1 MLSLELVIFTLLL
14 LFYRTSSDG
23 LLIFEVTG
31 LPILDM
37 GSSSSLCQWITNF
50 KIIVNF
56 LKIGFFSASSDCV
69 VSYFGLKFAQFD
81 VVTVCTDSNY

>member
-1 MLSLELVIFTLLL
+1 MRIQIVG
-14 LFYRTSSDG
+14 TSSDG

-69 VSYFGLKFAQFD
+69 VSYFGLKFAQLLVSILNRLLF
-81 VVTVCTDSNY
+81 VNWF